1 MKSTLLALAIVAAAI
16 AQCDCGL
23 SVDRLTFR
31 VKTADFRRQSNSFVK
46 NKQPDDYVE
55 LVLPGK
61 LFNPTHAVN
70 LISRGQADWST
81 TEKAAASAVSANAAG
96 DVSWIVECFVPA
108 ERVVVAKRLSDAAAA
123 QSARDYFRNLGKV
136 SITGWTEVHG
146 ITVLFLQG
154 RDDDGDATIIT
165 IALSKAPA
173 GWKQTDALANDDTF
187 DVVWTALHTG
197 GVR

>member
-1 MKSTLLALAIVAAAI
+1 MKSALLALAIVAAAI
-16 AQCDCGL
+16 AQCDCG
-23 SVDRLTFR
+23 SGDRLTFR
-31 VKTADFRRQSNSFVK
+31 VKAADFRRQSNSFVK
-46 NKQPDDYVE
+46 NKPPDDLVE
-55 LVLPGK
+55 IALPGK
-61 LFNPTHAVN
+61 LLNPAHAVN

-81 TEKAAASAVSANAAG
+81 TEQAAASAVSANTAG
-96 DVSWIVECFVPA
+96 DASWIVECFVPA
-108 ERVVVAKRLSDAAAA
+108 EREAVAKRLSNPAAAE
-123 QSARDYFRNLGKV
+123 SARDYFRNLGKV

-165 IALSKAPA
+165 IALSKTPA

>member
-1 MKSTLLALAIVAAAI
+1 MKSALVALAIIAAAI

-23 SVDRLTFR
+23 GGDRLTFR
-31 VKTADFRRQSNSFVK
+31 VKAADFRRHSNSFVK
-46 NKQPDDYVE
+46 NKQPDDLVE
-55 LVLPGK
+55 IVLPGK
-61 LFNPTHAVN
+61 LLNPAHAVI

-81 TEKAAASAVSANAAG
+81 TEKAAASAVSANTAG
-96 DVSWIVECFVPA
+96 DISWIVECFVPA
-108 ERVVVAKRLSDAAAA
+108 EREAVAKRLSGPAAA

-136 SITGWTEVHG
+136 SITGWTELRG

-165 IALSKAPA
+165 IALSKTPA
-173 GWKQTDALANDDTF
+173 GWKQTDALASDDTF